1 MSAFPRSAPN
11 LPSSTETID
20 GATYA
25 NRENRMRDLG
35 YSTYSATSALK
46 PCLQLTV
53 MEDMMMHMMSAEVV
67 TEAILDLQVD
77 TLVVPGKTSNFNID
91 FYT

>member
-1 MSAFPRSAPN
+1 MSAFPRSAPC

-20 GATYA
+20 GTTYA
-25 NRENRMRDLG
+25 NRENRMRDSG
-35 YSTYSATSALK
+35 IYSTYSATSALK

-67 TEAILDLQVD
+67 TEAILDLRQHS
-77 TLVVPGKTSNFNID
+77 GGASNEIAKS
-91 FYT
+91 